1 MRTGQADI
9 VYVYGLVVIV
19 SILMPPSMPLATFIF
34 VSPNRL
40 RLSSLSIT
48 NSLKHFALQAMLTIV
63 VGMCL
68 GWAWGVA
75 AMAAALR
82 ARSTTLLA
90 SQYTTAQSSLVGGV
104 APDAQFQSFIFHGD
118 FLDTRSTVVFAVFFF
133 VGIYALAAL
142 RAVAPKLTLTSIFGT
157 IVLVCRSF

>member
-1 MRTGQADI
+1 
-9 VYVYGLVVIV
+9 
-19 SILMPPSMPLATFIF
+19 
-34 VSPNRL
+34 
-40 RLSSLSIT
+40 
-48 NSLKHFALQAMLTIV
+48 MLTVV

-90 SQYTTAQSSLVGGV
+90 SQYTTAQSSLVSGV

-118 FLDTRSTVVFAVFFF
+118 FLDARSSAVFAVFFF
-133 VGIYALAAL
+133 VGIYAMSAL
-142 RAVAPKLTLTSIFGT
+142 RAVAPKMTLMSIFSM
-157 IVLVCRSF
+157 IVMASVAAHSCSSVS